1 MSYLF
6 VNERG
11 ANISFQE
18 NYVTVTYHD
27 GMLRKIPVES
37 LDAIYLFSYVQVTSQ
52 CVVECLKRGIPLSYF
67 SKGGAY
73 FGRLQSTNHVNVA
86 RQRQQAALANTEF
99 ALELAKKIIRGKIHN
114 QDIVLRRYARSE
126 RKDMQNISV
135 AIRQSLS
142 KIDICKSINEI
153 MGYEGNAARLY
164 FDGLSQLVHPQFA
177 FKGRSRRPPKDEF
190 NSMLSFGYSLLMN
203 EIYGK
208 LENKGLNPYFGFV
221 HSDRENHPTL
231 ASDLMEEWR
240 ATLIDSMVMSLVN
253 GHEIHKE
260 HFTND
265 VEMPGF
271 YLTKD
276 GLNIFIK
283 KYDKKMK
290 TDINYLSYVD
300 YPTSFRRALD
310 LQINQLA
317 KAIEQENPELYT
329 PIWLR

>member
-11 ANISFQE
+11 ANINYQE
-18 NYVTVTYHD
+18 NYVVVTYHD

-37 LDAIYLFSYVQVTSQ
+37 LDAIYLFSYVQVTSK

-67 SKGGAY
+67 SKGGSY
-73 FGRLQSTNHVNVA
+73 FGRLQSTNHVNVQ
-86 RQRQQAALANTEF
+86 RQRKQAALADTEF
-99 ALELAKKIIRGKIHN
+99 ALQLAKKIISGKIHN
-114 QDIVLRRYARSE
+114 QEVVLRRYSRSE
-126 RKDMQNISV
+126 QKNTYSIALGM
-135 AIRQSLS
+135 RQSLQ
-142 KIDICKSINEI
+142 KIEGCKSISEI

-164 FDGLSQLVHPQFA
+164 FDGLSQLVHPEFA

-208 LENKGLNPYFGFV
+208 LENKGLNPYFGFI

-240 ATLIDSMVMSLVN
+240 ATLIDSLVMSLVN
-253 GHEIHKE
+253 GHEIHLE

-265 VEMPGF
+265 LDAPGF
-271 YLTKD
+271 YLTRE

-300 YPTSFRRALD
+300 YPTSFRRAID
-310 LQINQLA
+310 LQISQLT
-317 KAIEQENPELYT
+317 KAIEQEDPELYS